1 MDVWI
6 LISYGIISALCIFSV
21 VQLFSKKKNVYA
33 KSALSTYLFYTVV
46 FLALWIF
53 HIKVPSYMLLLTML
67 TILGACFFGHYLEGY
82 TKSKTFD
89 RYLHA
94 FGSFSFSLLTYSILS
109 HFIDTGGSLLFQ
121 ALFVFLIGNTLGVI
135 FELIEMHHD
144 KKIRVKNVKS
154 QKGLKDTDM
163 DMLFNL
169 FGSILAG
176 IFAYFWVLQ

>member
-6 LISYGIISALCIFSV
+6 IISYGIVSAFCIFSV
-21 VQLFSKKKNVYA
+21 VKLFSKKKKVYA
-33 KSALSTYLFYTVV
+33 KSALATYLFYTAV

-53 HIKVPSYMLLLTML
+53 NIKVPSYQLLLTML
-67 TILGACFFGHYLEGY
+67 TILGACFFGHYLECY

-89 RYLHA
+89 RYLHG
-94 FGSFSFSLLTYSILS
+94 FGSFSFSLLTYSVLS
-109 HFIDTGGSLLFQ
+109 HFIETGGSLLFQ

-135 FELIEMHHD
+135 FELVEMRHD
-144 KKIRVKNVKS
+144 RKTRVKS
-154 QKGLKDTDM
+154 QKGLIDTDM

-176 IFAYFWVLQ
+176 IFAYFWLLQ